1 VFARARNPVHEWTM
15 ETSFP
20 APPIPTGRG
29 RADFAALGAI
39 WHALVE
45 GESDPVAR
53 MATAAALIYQ
63 SDDRVN
69 WAGFY
74 RADEAGGLV
83 LGPYQG
89 APGCLRIAPGRGVC
103 GAAATSGQTQLVPD
117 VHAFPGHIACDS
129 RSRSELVIPIFDS
142 GGNFS
147 AVLDIDSHL
156 PAAFTEQDAR
166 ALERWF
172 TDDA

>member
-1 VFARARNPVHEWTM
+1 M

-20 APPIPTGRG
+20 TPPIPTGRG
-29 RADFAALGAI
+29 RADFTDLGKV
-39 WHALVE
+39 WQVMVE
-45 GESDPVAR
+45 GESDPIAR

-63 SDDRVN
+63 SDDRIN

-74 RADEAGGLV
+74 RANASTGGLV
-83 LGPYQG
+83 VGPYQG

-103 GAAATSGQTQLVPD
+103 GAAAASGETQLVPD

-129 RSRSELVIPIFDS
+129 RSRSELVVPLFDS
-142 GGNFS
+142 KGRVV

-156 PAAFTEQDAR
+156 PDAFVAREADAL
-166 ALERWF
+166 ASWF
-172 TDDA
+172 ADGEAEGFGAGE